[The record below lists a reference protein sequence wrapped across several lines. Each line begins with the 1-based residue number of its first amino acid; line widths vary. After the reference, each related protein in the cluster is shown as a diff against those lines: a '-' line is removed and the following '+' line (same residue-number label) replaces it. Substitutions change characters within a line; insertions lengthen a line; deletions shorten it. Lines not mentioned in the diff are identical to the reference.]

1 MRLPASSCNGWRA
14 TATSATAGHLQQL
27 RTPAVCSLQLFQAGV
42 QQQGAQ
48 YLWAEEGTCARGF
61 SNVSSLAARVCA
73 GVVKS
78 TKMTRTIVV
87 RRDYLHYIKKYARC
101 EHIPTSDPQMLKSAI
116 TVGGCAGGHLLAAK
130 VVLIRH

>member
-1 MRLPASSCNGWRA
+1 MQQRPQQQQVICSSCE
-14 TATSATAGHLQQL
+14 HQQF
-27 RTPAVCSLQLFQAGV
+27 AAFSCSRLFGV

-48 YLWAEEGTCARGF
+48 YLWAEEGTCARGV

-116 TVGGCAGGHLLAAK
+116 TVGGCAGGHLLATK